1 MLIVRRPHNSSFS
14 YNTEPAIMHTH
25 SYAPVYRLHDDIDR
39 LFEGMMRNAF
49 EHWNTGREDASALVP
64 AMEVSSTDNAY
75 CMSVELPGINPADVK
90 LEAKENT
97 LVLSAEKKAETTEE
111 NEQRKFHVQ
120 ERSYGSIERSFTL
133 PEDADVEQISASHK
147 DGVLTICIPRKQ
159 PEEPR
164 ARAIEITAG

>member
-1 MLIVRRPHNSSFS
+1 MLIVRRPNNSSFA
-14 YNTEPAIMHTH
+14 YNQIPAMMHTH

-49 EHWNTGREDASALVP
+49 EHWNTDKEDASALVP
-64 AMEVSSTDNAY
+64 AMEISSTDNAY

-133 PEDADVEQISASHK
+133 PEDANVEQISASHK

-159 PEEPR
+159 PEEPKT
-164 ARAIEITAG
+164 RAIEITAG

>member
-1 MLIVRRPHNSSFS
+1 MFIFRRPNKNSF
-14 YNTEPAIMHTH
+14 NNDTVPEIMHAH

-39 LFEGMMRNAF
+39 LFEGMMRSAF
-49 EHWNTGREDASALVP
+49 GNWNSGREEMSALVP

-75 CMSVELPGINPADVK
+75 CMSVELPGIKPANVK

-97 LVLSAEKKAETTEE
+97 LVLFAEKKAENVED
-111 NEQRKFHVQ
+111 NEQRKYHVQ
-120 ERSYGSIERSFTL
+120 ERSYGTVERSFTL

-159 PEEPR
+159 PKEPKN
-164 ARAIEITAG
+164 RAIEITAG

>member
-1 MLIVRRPHNSSFS
+1 MLIVRRPHNNSFA
-14 YNTEPAIMHTH
+14 YNTEPAIMHAHT
-25 SYAPVYRLHDDIDR
+25 YAPVYRLHDDIDR
-39 LFEGMMRNAF
+39 LFEGMMRSAF

-64 AMEVSSTDNAY
+64 AMEISSTDNAY

-97 LVLSAEKKAETTEE
+97 LVLSAEKKAEHTEDNGE
-111 NEQRKFHVQ
+111 RKYHVQ
-120 ERSYGSIERSFTL
+120 ERSYGTVERTFSL
-133 PEDADVEQISASHK
+133 PEDADVEQISANHK

-159 PEEPR
+159 PEAPR